1 VRLTMDDRDFAAW
14 LDDFLR
20 EKKIDSDE
28 ILEVPGPLGL
38 NLIPVE
44 TLVAAM
50 RGAPTEEQ
58 AAIRRLFTRI
68 DFVNAEVRPALVHLA
83 QAIAL

>member
-1 VRLTMDDRDFAAW
+1 MTMDDRDFAAW

-20 EKKIDSDE
+20 EKKIDPDE
-28 ILEVPGPLGL
+28 ILEVHGPLGL

-50 RGAPTEEQ
+50 KDAPADEQ

-68 DFVNAEVRPALVHLA
+68 DFVHAEVRPALAHLA